1 MTYSLDYSTQA
12 WKALS
17 KLDKTIQE
25 HLIRALERCRI
36 RPYSHVVRLVDSPY
50 YRLRVGDYRI
60 IMDLKDQQLIIL
72 VITLG
77 HRSSIYK

>member
-25 HLIRALERCRI
+25 RIIRALERCRI
-36 RPYSHVVRLVDSPY
+36 RPYSHIVRLVDSPY
-50 YRLRVGDYRI
+50 YGLRVGDYRV

-72 VITLG
+72 VITVG
-77 HRSSIYK
+77 HRSRIYN